1 MIRHDTVWVS
11 SKQLPTIWLPIPSE
25 SFRSKSSKIIK
36 SLRPIHPRPST
47 HFEPLRFSSDPGQ
60 WAHWWLLWC
69 VSPKFP
75 LRSWGYLGTLQRYIQ
90 TYIIYP
96 LLVLCNQIWS
106 FHLHVLLV
114 FGNCHFHFV
123 SAISIQSM
131 SNLYVK
137 QGGNRTATSKISF
150 LICRNSECV
159 KVESTFPCCGTQKIH
174 LGNELLKGRFPRRVE
189 SRSMTC
195 TLCVCTAS
203 KCFKR
208 ELLTIA
214 TDCKLVRETN
224 IPHLVIFSPT
234 VWSFWA
240 ISPIAYRGHY
250 ITNPNNAVL

>member
-1 MIRHDTVWVS
+1 MSPLMTPVMCFPKIPPLVLGIS
-11 SKQLPTIWLPIPSE
+11 GYPSKVYTNI
-25 SFRSKSSKIIK
+25 
-36 SLRPIHPRPST
+36 
-47 HFEPLRFSSDPGQ
+47 
-60 WAHWWLLWC
+60 
-69 VSPKFP
+69 
-75 LRSWGYLGTLQRYIQ
+75 YI
-90 TYIIYP
+90 YIYP

-214 TDCKLVRETN
+214 TDCKLVREKN

-240 ISPIAYRGHY
+240 ISPKLSWSNCYRGHY
-250 ITNPNNAVL
+250 IANPNNAVL